1 MEFVNIL
8 PGVESAASA
17 LSAEKVRM
25 EVIAQNIA
33 NANTTRTS
41 EGGPYTRQMV
51 KFEAF
56 MDKANG
62 IGVGSGPHMVRVAG
76 IESDTAPPR
85 KIYQPGHPDADD
97 NGMVSYPNI
106 NIHLEMA
113 DLIAS
118 NRAMEANL
126 AIIRTARA
134 MAMNTLSL
142 GK

>member
-1 MEFVNIL
+1 MEFINIL

-33 NANTTRTS
+33 NASTTRTA
-41 EGGPYTRQMV
+41 EGGPYMRQMV

-62 IGVGSGPHMVRVAG
+62 IGTGPHMVRVAG
-76 IESDTAPPR
+76 IESDPSPPR
-85 KIYQPGHPDADD
+85 KIYQPGHPDADG

>member
-8 PGVESAASA
+8 PGVGSAASA

-33 NANTTRTS
+33 NASTTRTA
-41 EGGPYTRQMV
+41 EGGPYMRQMV

-62 IGVGSGPHMVRVAG
+62 IGKGPHMVRVAG
-76 IESDTAPPR
+76 IESDPSPPR
-85 KIYQPGHPDADD
+85 KIYQPGHPDADE

-118 NRAMEANL
+118 NRAIEANL

-134 MAMNTLSL
+134 MAMNTLSV